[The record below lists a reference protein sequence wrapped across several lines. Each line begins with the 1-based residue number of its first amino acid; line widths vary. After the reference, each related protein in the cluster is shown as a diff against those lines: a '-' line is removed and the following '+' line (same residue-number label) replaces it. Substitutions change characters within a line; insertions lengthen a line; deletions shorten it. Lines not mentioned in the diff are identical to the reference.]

1 MGVWNRLR
9 WRTRHLETRLKSPNR
24 RRELRAVGAADDRD
38 VYRNQDN
45 SSRSCHRKE
54 GIADDE
60 QRHIEDV
67 SAGEELPAMVK
78 NASRAQLFLFS
89 AATNNPH
96 RIHYDREYA
105 AVEGHPDVLVHGP
118 LQGAWLHQFVA
129 EWAGPKGRVSGL
141 SWQNRARAFPES
153 DLTFRGRVT
162 EIEASCVLESM
173 GKDASG
179 AVNHATHGG
188 LPPAASSRERIAAFS
203 SAFEG
208 KDAPPR
214 RA

>member
-1 MGVWNRLR
+1 M
-9 WRTRHLETRLKSPNR
+9 T
-24 RRELRAVGAADDRD
+24 A
-38 VYRNQDN
+38 
-45 SSRSCHRKE
+45 
-54 GIADDE
+54 

-118 LQGAWLHQFVA
+118 LQGAWLHQFVVD
-129 EWAGPKGRVSGL
+129 WAGPRGRVIAL
-141 SWQNRARAFPES
+141 SWQNRARVFPES

-162 EIEASCVLESM
+162 EIDGDVAVLEVSEE
-173 GKDASG
+173 DARG
-179 AVNHATHGG
+179 AVLMPGTARVR
-188 LPPAASSRERIAAFS
+188 L
-203 SAFEG
+203 
-208 KDAPPR
+208 PR
-214 RA
+214 RP